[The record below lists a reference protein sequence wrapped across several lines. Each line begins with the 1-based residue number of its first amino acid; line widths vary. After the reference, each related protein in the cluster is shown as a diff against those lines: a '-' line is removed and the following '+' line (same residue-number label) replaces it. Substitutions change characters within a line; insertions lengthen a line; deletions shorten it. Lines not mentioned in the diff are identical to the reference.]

1 RVLQLEDLAPDL
13 DGNLLGEVALLHG
26 RGDVGDVA
34 HLGGEVGG
42 QLVDVVGE
50 VSPGARRAQ
59 HVGLAAQAALGTDL
73 ACHAGDFRGEGI
85 QLVDHAVDGVLQVED
100 LAADVDRD
108 LLRQVAVGDR
118 GRHLGDVAHVGRE
131 VAGHEIHV
139 VGEVFPDADDT
150 ADLRL
155 AAQLAFGT
163 DLARHT
169 RDFRGEAVELIDHDV
184 DRVLQFTDL

>member
-1 RVLQLEDLAPDL
+1 
-13 DGNLLGEVALLHG
+13 
-26 RGDVGDVA
+26 
-34 HLGGEVGG
+34 
-42 QLVDVVGE
+42 
-50 VSPGARRAQ
+50 S
-59 HVGLAAQAALGTDL
+59 
-73 ACHAGDFRGEGI
+73 
-85 QLVDHAVDGVLQVED
+85 
-100 LAADVDRD
+100 VDRD
-108 LLRQVAVGDR
+108 LLGQVALVHR

-155 AAQLAFGT
+155 AAQLAFGP

-184 DRVLQFTDL
+184 DRVLQFGDLTVDIDCDLLGDVPAGNS